1 MGMNM
6 RQTRVM
12 ERRSALSLSISISI
26 SISLALSLALASCG
40 DAAKQSGGSMASA
53 ARSGRIA
60 DALPPQQAQS
70 ATWTAPI
77 ELTLVPAAGAVL
89 ANGKVMFWAADS
101 RTSFGGS
108 GHTFSTLFDPA
119 TNTAVEHDVTETGHD
134 MFCPGTARLP
144 DGRLLVNGG
153 LDSADTS
160 LYDPVSN
167 TWSAAATMNIPRGY
181 DASTTLADGSVMTL
195 GGSWSGAN
203 GGVRNAE
210 IFTPDTGWR
219 LLSGVPEDPYRL
231 DGTYE
236 GWQSDAHMAL
246 IPTSNGK
253 VLLAGPTVNMAWIDT
268 TGNGSSVPAGVRG
281 DDIPAFGGPVVMYE
295 AGKILKVGGSTWN
308 NGTPASATAYI
319 IDTTAGTANVT
330 KMPSMAYPRLY
341 SNSVV
346 LPNGQVL
353 VIGGQTFSQEFSDS
367 YAVLA
372 PELFDPQTQTFTVL
386 PAMSIARNYHSIALL
401 LPDGR
406 VISAGGGLCNCSA
419 DHTDMQIMSPPYLFN
434 TDGTAATQPVILS
447 APTVVG
453 YGTSAAV
460 LTDSPVT
467 AFSLVRVGSTTHTV
481 NNGQRRVSL
490 AFTPGLN
497 NTYQINL
504 PSNPGIL
511 IPGQW
516 MLFALNAQGTP
527 SVAAIISVS
536 NSGAP
541 VLQNPGTQNISVGSA
556 LYLPVTATTT
566 TAPLTFSANALPAGM
581 SMDAASGTISG
592 TPSAAG
598 NSFVTIFATD
608 GTQTVSTDFLI
619 SVSSVGTGTGLLG
632 QYYGN
637 MSLSGPLL
645 QQVIEAPYFNWGTS
659 PPAPGLPAVSYS
671 VRWTGAIE
679 AVSSGPTQISTVSDD
694 GVRVWI
700 GNVLV
705 IDNWTDH
712 APTTDTAILNW
723 VAGQHYPITVEYYQ
737 NGGGAEMQLQWLPTG
752 AAAVAAVPAAR
763 LYAAPVL
770 ASVNVALGQLATQ
783 SSTVSGGDASHGV
796 DGNTDGNFSD
806 GSVTQTA
813 GTAAADWWQVD
824 LGAQRRIDFVQ
835 LWNRTDCCSTNLA
848 NFVLFVSNNDMSAA
862 SIDQLRADPTVTSRQ
877 VGATNALP
885 NISIPVN
892 GFGRF
897 VRVQLTGQNTLSLA
911 EAQVFGGI
919 TVYHAPI
926 VTPISAQQ
934 NLVGGTANLAIS
946 AIDPDGNPLTFTAT
960 GLPPGT
966 GIDAGSG
973 TISGI
978 LSTAGNYGVTVT
990 ASNAG
995 GLSAAASFNWTVLA
1009 PVPQVITLPAPIAAS
1024 GGSVNYA
1031 PILSPGAAAQYSW
1044 DFGDG
1049 SSDSP
1054 FSSSSAVSHTFAAA
1068 GVYTVTLT
1076 IQTSDGRTTTQNF
1089 EQAIYAAGP
1098 SALALR
1104 SSNVILEPRSG
1115 AAARLWV
1122 VNQDNDSVSVFD
1134 TGSKSRLAEIS
1145 VGSAPRSIALASDGS
1160 IWVTN
1165 KQSAS
1170 ISIISAGALA
1180 VTTTLPLPRAS
1191 QPFGIVFSPLDGSA
1205 FVALEATGQILK
1217 LSSTGASTASLAV
1230 GTFPRH
1236 LSMTAAGD
1244 QLFVS
1249 RFISRPLPGEGTAAV
1264 STSDAAGN
1272 ALGGE
1277 VLAINPSTLKLL
1289 RTIVLANST
1298 RVDTESQGRGLP
1310 NYLGAAAISPDGKS
1324 AWIPSKQDNILRG
1337 SLRDGN
1343 PLTFQNTV
1351 RSISSRIDLTANAE
1365 DLPGRVDHDNAGV
1378 ASAAV
1383 FHPTGVYL
1391 FVALETN
1398 RQVAVVDAID
1408 KHELFRYEVGLAP
1421 QGLAISADGLTL
1433 YVNNFMDRS
1442 VSVIDLLP
1450 LVGFGQTSA
1459 PTITSLAS
1467 VGTEKLA
1474 ANVLRGKQ
1482 LFYDAR
1488 DSRLARDSYMSCA
1501 SCHNDAGHDGRTWD
1515 FTGQGEGL
1523 RNTIPLRGRAGM
1535 GEGFIHWSANFDEIQ
1550 DFEGQIRSLAGGTGL
1565 MADADFNAGTRSQPL
1580 GDTKAG
1586 LSVDLDALAAY
1597 VTSLSTFAASPYRN
1611 ADGTLSAAA
1620 QAGRTAFLKNNCAS
1634 CHGGAGFT
1642 ASGNGSQLKNIG
1654 TLNAAAGQRLGAPLT
1669 GIDIPT
1675 LRDVWATA
1683 PYLHDGSAAT
1693 LSAAIQAHNTVTLSI
1708 ADLANVAEFVREI
1721 GGEEP
1726 TPPGAFCAN
1735 ENGTCTVPAG
1745 TLATVS
1751 YGANASYNV
1760 KTGVNP
1766 SIACNNATFTD
1777 PLVGTVKA
1785 CYYVVTGSVSTGT
1798 GTGLL
1803 GQYFATNNLTGN
1815 VVLTRTEAV
1824 YFNWAAGSPD
1834 PTVPANN
1841 FSARWTGFIEAPS
1854 SGSYQLQTNSD
1865 DGIRVWLNGVEVIN
1879 NWTAHSATRNSSAA
1893 IALAA
1898 GQRYSITVE
1907 YQEFTGQAVA
1917 QLLWKTPADTAFNA
1931 VPATRLYSK

>member
-1 MGMNM
+1 MGHIPIGV
-6 RQTRVM
+6 RHRYGQLRACALLAVLAALAGCGGSQV
-12 ERRSALSLSISISI
+12 SAPSLSGTGAAATDKTQ
-26 SISLALSLALASCG
+26 ALT
-40 DAAKQSGGSMASA
+40 
-53 ARSGRIA
+53 
-60 DALPPQQAQS
+60 PQQAES

-108 GHTFSTLFDPA
+108 GHTFTTLFDPT
-119 TNTAVEHDVTETGHD
+119 TNTAVEHDETETGHD

-153 LDSADTS
+153 LDSEDTS

-167 TWSAAATMNIPRGY
+167 TWSVAATMNIPRGY
-181 DASTTLADGSVMTL
+181 NASTTLADGSVMTL

-210 IFTPDTGWR
+210 IFTPTTGWR

-231 DGTYE
+231 DGTFE

-253 VLLAGPTVNMAWIDT
+253 VLLVGPTVNMAWIDT
-268 TGNGSSVPAGVRG
+268 TGNGSSAPAGVRG
-281 DDIPAFGGPVVMYE
+281 DDIPAFGGPVVMFD

-372 PELFDPQTQTFTVL
+372 PELFDPATQTFTVL
-386 PAMSIARNYHSIALL
+386 PAMSVARNYHSIALL

-434 TDGTAATQPVILS
+434 ADGSAATQPVILS
-447 APTVVG
+447 APATVG
-453 YGTSAAV
+453 YGMSAAV
-460 LTDSPVT
+460 VTDSAVT
-467 AFSLVRVGSTTHTV
+467 AFSLVRMGSTTHTV

-490 AFTPGLN
+490 AFTPGAN
-497 NTYQINL
+497 NSYQIAI

-527 SVAAIISVS
+527 SVAAIVSVS
-536 NSGAP
+536 NAAAP
-541 VLQNPGTQNISVGSA
+541 VLQNPGTQNVSVGSA
-556 LYLPVTATTT
+556 LYIPVSATTATG
-566 TAPLTFSANALPAGM
+566 PLTFSAGGLPAGVTI
-581 SMDAASGTISG
+581 DPASGTISG
-592 TPSAAG
+592 SPAAPG
-598 NSFVTIFATD
+598 NSFATIFASD
-608 GTQTVSTDFLI
+608 GVQTVSTDFLI

-632 QYYGN
+632 QYFSN
-637 MSLSGPLL
+637 MSLSGPLT
-645 QQVIEAPYFNWGTS
+645 QQVIEAPYFNWGTAA
-659 PPAPGLPAVSYS
+659 PAPGLPAVSYS
-671 VRWTGAIE
+671 VRWTGSIE
-679 AVSSGPTQISTVSDD
+679 ALATGPTQISTVSDD

-705 IDNWTDH
+705 IDDWTDH
-712 APTTDTAILNW
+712 APTTDTATLNW
-723 VAGQHYPITVEYYQ
+723 IAGQHYPITVEYYQ
-737 NGGGAEMQLQWLPTG
+737 NGGGAEMQLQWLPAG
-752 AAAVAAVPAAR
+752 AAAVVAVPRER
-763 LYAAPVL
+763 LYPATLL
-770 ASVNVALGQLATQ
+770 ASVNVALGQPATQ
-783 SSTVSGGDASHGV
+783 SSLVSGGDASHAV
-796 DGNTDGNFSD
+796 DGSTDGNFSD
-806 GSVTQTA
+806 GSVTETS
-813 GTAAADWWQVD
+813 GAAPQDWWQVD

-835 LWNRTDCCSTNLA
+835 LWNRTDCCSANLA
-848 NFVLFVSNNDMSAA
+848 NFVMFVSNNDMSAET
-862 SIDQLRADPTVTSRQ
+862 IDQLRADSTVMNRQ

-919 TVYHAPI
+919 TVYH
-926 VTPISAQQ
+926 TP
-934 NLVGGTANLAIS
+934 LVGAIGNQQSLTGAAVAITAGAT
-946 AIDPDGNPLTFTAT
+946 DPDGNPLSFSAT
-960 GLPPGT
+960 GLPPGV
-966 GIDAGSG
+966 GIDAVSG
-973 TISGI
+973 AISGAA
-978 LSTAGNYGVTVT
+978 SAAGTYTAIIT

-995 GLSAAASFNWTVLA
+995 GLSASTTFNWLVLD
-1009 PVPQVITLPAPIAAS
+1009 PIPQVISLPAPVAPS
-1024 GGSVNYA
+1024 GGSVSYA
-1031 PILSPGAAAQYSW
+1031 PVLSAGAAAQFSW

-1049 SSDSP
+1049 TTDSG
-1054 FSSSSAVSHTFAAA
+1054 FSSSAAVSHSYAAA

-1076 IQTSDGRTTTQNF
+1076 IQTSDGRTTTQSF
-1089 EQAIYAAGP
+1089 EQAIYPAGP

-1104 SSNVILEPRSG
+1104 SSNLIVEPRSG
-1115 AAARLWV
+1115 ASARLWV
-1122 VNQDNDSVSVFD
+1122 VNQDNDSVSVID
-1134 TGSKSRLAEIS
+1134 TGSRTLLAEIS
-1145 VGSAPRSIALASDGS
+1145 VGGAPRSVARASDGS
-1160 IWVTN
+1160 MWVTN
-1165 KQSAS
+1165 KQSGS
-1170 ISIISAGALA
+1170 ISIISAA
-1180 VTTTLPLPRAS
+1180 TLSVSRTLSLPRGS
-1191 QPFGIVFSPLDGSA
+1191 QPFGILFSPVDGSA
-1205 FVALEATGQILK
+1205 FVALEATGQIVK
-1217 LSSTGASTASLAV
+1217 LSSAGSTLASLAV
-1230 GTFPRH
+1230 GSFPRH
-1236 LSMTAAGD
+1236 LAMTAAGD
-1244 QLFVS
+1244 KLFVS
-1249 RFISRPLPGEGTAAV
+1249 RFITRPLPGEGTATV
-1264 STSDAAGN
+1264 STTDSNGN
-1272 ALGGE
+1272 SLGGE
-1277 VLAINPSTLKLL
+1277 VLVLTPTTLALT

-1351 RSISSRIDLTANAE
+1351 RSISSRIDLTANTE
-1365 DLPGRVDHDNAGV
+1365 DLAGRVDHDNAGL

-1383 FHPTGVYL
+1383 YHPTGAYL

-1398 RQVAVVDAID
+1398 RQVSVVDATD
-1408 KHELFRYEVGLAP
+1408 KRELFRYEVGLAP
-1421 QGLAISADGLTL
+1421 QGLAISQDGLTL
-1433 YVNNFMDRS
+1433 YANNYMDRT

-1450 LVGFGQTSA
+1450 LVGFGQTNP
-1459 PTITSLAS
+1459 PTITAIGAI
-1467 VGTEKLA
+1467 GTEKLSA
-1474 ANVLRGKQ
+1474 AVLRGKQ

-1488 DSRLARDSYMSCA
+1488 DTRLARDSYMSCA
-1501 SCHNDAGHDGRTWD
+1501 ACHNDAGHDGRTWD

-1535 GEGFIHWSANFDEIQ
+1535 SEGFIHWSANFDEIQ

-1565 MADADFNAGTRSQPL
+1565 MSDADFNTGTRSQPL
-1580 GDTKAG
+1580 GLPKAG
-1586 LSVDLDALAAY
+1586 ISADLDALAAY
-1597 VTSLSTFAASPYRN
+1597 VSSLSTFAPSPYRN
-1611 ADGTLSAAA
+1611 ADGTLTKTA

-1642 ASGNGSQLKNIG
+1642 NSGDGSQLKNIG
-1654 TLNAAAGQRLGAPLT
+1654 TLNAAAGQRLGGPLT

-1675 LRDVWATA
+1675 LRDVWNSA

-1693 LSAAIQAHNTVTLSI
+1693 ISNAIQAHNTVTLS
-1708 ADLANVAEFVREI
+1708 ATDLANVSEYVLEI
-1721 GGEEP
+1721 GSDEP

-1751 YGANASYNV
+1751 YGANGSYFI

-1785 CYYVVTGSVSTGT
+1785 CYYVVTGNVSAGT

-1815 VVLTRTEAV
+1815 VVLTRTEAIN
-1824 YFNWAAGSPD
+1824 FNWGAGSPD
-1834 PTVPANN
+1834 PTVPVNN
-1841 FSARWTGFIEAPS
+1841 FSARWTGFIESPS
-1854 SGSYQLQTNSD
+1854 SGNYQVQTLSD
-1865 DGIRVWLNGVEVIN
+1865 DGIRVWVNGVEVIN
-1879 NWTAHSATRNSSAA
+1879 NWTAHSATRNNSAV
-1893 IALAA
+1893 IALTA
-1898 GQRYSITVE
+1898 GQRSSITVE

-1917 QLLWKTPADTAFNA
+1917 ELLWKTPGDAAFSA
-1931 VPATRLYSK
+1931 VPATRLYSQ

>member
-1 MGMNM
+1 M
-6 RQTRVM
+6 RQFLGGLKDTRGKILVC
-12 ERRSALSLSISISI
+12 ALPAV
-26 SISLALSLALASCG
+26 ALLLTSCG
-40 DAAKQSGGSMASA
+40 GSSHSGMQTASMNASA
-53 ARSGRIA
+53 TKATA
-60 DALPPQQAQS
+60 KAQALTPQQAQS

-108 GHTFSTLFDPA
+108 GHTFTTLFDPS
-119 TNTAVEHDVTETGHD
+119 TNTAIEHDETETGHD

-167 TWSAAATMNIPRGY
+167 TWTAAATMNIPRGY

-210 IFTPDTGWR
+210 IFTPATGWR

-268 TGNGSSVPAGVRG
+268 TGNGSSAPAGLRG
-281 DDIPAFGGPVVMYE
+281 DDIPAFGGPVVMFD

-319 IDTTAGTANVT
+319 IDTTAGSANVT

-353 VIGGQTFSQEFSDS
+353 VVGGQTFSQEFSDS

-372 PELFDPQTQTFTVL
+372 PELFDPATQTFTVL
-386 PAMSIARNYHSIALL
+386 PPMSIARNYHSIALL

-434 TDGTAATQPVILS
+434 SDGSAATQPVIVS
-447 APTVVG
+447 APAVVG
-453 YGTSAAV
+453 YGTTAAV
-460 LTDSPVT
+460 TTDSAVT

-490 AFTPGLN
+490 SFTAGAN
-497 NTYQINL
+497 NSYQIAI

-527 SVAAIISVS
+527 SVAAIILVS
-536 NSGAP
+536 NEGAP
-541 VLQNPGTQNISVGSA
+541 VLQNPGTQNVSVGGSLYVPVSA
-556 LYLPVTATTT
+556 STPSGTLS
-566 TAPLTFSANALPAGM
+566 FSASTLPAGL
-581 SMDAASGTISG
+581 SIDAGSGTISG
-592 TPSAAG
+592 TPTSAG
-598 NSFVTIFATD
+598 NAFVTLLVSN

-619 SVSSVGTGTGLLG
+619 SVSSVGTGAGLLG
-632 QYYGN
+632 QYFSN
-637 MSLSGPLL
+637 MSLSGPVS

-671 VRWTGAIE
+671 IRWTGFIE
-679 AVSSGPTQISTVSDD
+679 ALTTGPTQISTVSDD

-705 IDNWTDH
+705 IDDWTDH
-712 APTTDTAILNW
+712 APTTDTATLNW
-723 VAGQHYPITVEYYQ
+723 IAGQHYPITVEYYQ
-737 NGGGAEMQLQWLPTG
+737 NGGGAQMQLQWLPSG
-752 AAAVAAVPAAR
+752 DDAVVAVPANR
-763 LYAAPVL
+763 LYAAPLL
-770 ASVNVALGQLATQ
+770 ASVNVALGQFASQ
-783 SSTVSGGDASHGV
+783 SSLVSGGDASHAV

-806 GSVTQTA
+806 GSVTQTS
-813 GTAAADWWQVD
+813 GAAAQDWWQVD

-835 LWNRTDCCSTNLA
+835 LWNRTDCCSANLA
-848 NFVLFVSNNDMSAA
+848 NFVLFVSGSDMSSE
-862 SIDQLRADPTVTSRQ
+862 SIDQLRADPTVINRP

-911 EAQVFGGI
+911 EAQVFGGA
-919 TVYHAPI
+919 TAYHMP
-926 VTPISAQQ
+926 TISTIANQQ
-934 NLVGGTANLAIS
+934 TLAGSSVGLS
-946 AIDPDGNPLTFTAT
+946 AIATDPDGNPLTFSAT
-960 GLPPGT
+960 GLPPGISVDPNSGAISGT
-966 GIDAGSG
+966 AGS
-973 TISGI
+973 
-978 LSTAGNYGVTVT
+978 AGNFNATITV
-990 ASNAG
+990 SNAG
-995 GLSAAASFNWTVLA
+995 GLSASTSFAWLVLA
-1009 PVPQVITLPAPIAAS
+1009 PVPQVITLPAPVAAS
-1024 GGSVNYA
+1024 GGSVSYA
-1031 PILSPGAAAQYSW
+1031 PVLSPGATAQFSW

-1049 SSDSP
+1049 TSDAGFTNSA
-1054 FSSSSAVSHTFAAA
+1054 AVSHIFAAP

-1076 IQTSDGRTTTQNF
+1076 IQTADGRTTTQSF
-1089 EQAIYAAGP
+1089 EQAIYAPGP
-1098 SALALR
+1098 SALAFR
-1104 SSNVILEPRSG
+1104 SSNVMLEPRST

-1134 TGSKSRLAEIS
+1134 TGTSTRLAEIA
-1145 VGSAPRSIALASDGS
+1145 VGSAPRSVALASDGS

-1165 KQSAS
+1165 KQGAS
-1170 ISIISAGALA
+1170 ISIISASTLSVAQ
-1180 VTTTLPLPRAS
+1180 TLPMPRGS
-1191 QPFGIVFSPLDGSA
+1191 QPFGIVFSPVDGSA
-1205 FVALEATGQILK
+1205 FVALEATGQIVK
-1217 LSSTGASTASLAV
+1217 LSTAGATLTSVAV
-1230 GTFPRH
+1230 GSFPRH
-1236 LSMTAAGD
+1236 LSLSAAGD

-1249 RFISRPLPGEGTAAV
+1249 RFITRPLPGEGTAAV
-1264 STSDAAGN
+1264 STSDATGN

-1277 VLAINPSTLKLL
+1277 VLVLNPTTLGLI

-1351 RSISSRIDLTANAE
+1351 RSISSRIDLTTNTE
-1365 DLPGRVDHDNAGV
+1365 DLTGRVDHDNAGL

-1383 FHPTGVYL
+1383 YHPSGAYL

-1398 RQVAVVDAID
+1398 RQVSVVDAAD

-1421 QGLAISADGLTL
+1421 EGLAISADGLKL

-1450 LVGFGQTSA
+1450 LVGFGQSTA
-1459 PTITSLAS
+1459 PSIATLAS
-1467 VGTEKLA
+1467 IGTEKLA

-1488 DSRLARDSYMSCA
+1488 DPRLARDSYMSCA
-1501 SCHNDAGHDGRTWD
+1501 TCHNDAGHDGRTWD

-1523 RNTIPLRGRAGM
+1523 RNTIALRGRAGM
-1535 GEGFIHWSANFDEIQ
+1535 SEGFIHWSANFDEIQ

-1565 MADADFNAGTRSQPL
+1565 MSDAAFNTGTRSQPL
-1580 GDTKAG
+1580 GDPKAG
-1586 LSVDLDALAAY
+1586 LSADLDALAAY
-1597 VTSLSTFAASPYRN
+1597 VSSLSTFAPSPYRN
-1611 ADGTLSAAA
+1611 ADGTLSKTA

-1642 ASGNGSQLKNIG
+1642 ASGDGSQLKNIG
-1654 TLNAAAGQRLGAPLT
+1654 TLNAAAGQRLGGPLT

-1693 LSAAIQAHNTVTLSI
+1693 ISAAIQAHNTVTLS
-1708 ADLANVAEFVREI
+1708 ATDLANVAEYVREI
-1721 GGEEP
+1721 GAEEP

-1735 ENGTCTVPAG
+1735 ENATCVVPTG

-1751 YGANASYNV
+1751 YGANGVFNV

-1785 CYYVVTGSVSTGT
+1785 CYYVVTGTVATGT

-1803 GQYFATNNLTGN
+1803 GQYFATNNLSGA
-1815 VVLTRTEAV
+1815 VVLTRVEAIN
-1824 YFNWAAGSPD
+1824 FNWAAGSPD
-1834 PTVPANN
+1834 PAVPVNN
-1841 FSARWTGFIEAPS
+1841 FSARWTGFIQAAS
-1854 SGSYQLQTNSD
+1854 SGNYTLQTNSD
-1865 DGIRVWLNGVEVIN
+1865 DGIRVWVNGVEVIN
-1879 NWTAHSATRNSSAA
+1879 NWTAHSATRNTSAA
-1893 IALAA
+1893 IAFTA
-1898 GQRYSITVE
+1898 GQRYSIIVE

-1917 QLLWKTPADTAFNA
+1917 QLLWKTPGDTAYSA
-1931 VPATRLYSK
+1931 VPASRLYSQ